1 MISVVVIGG
10 GPAGMMAAIKSSEKS
25 KVILLEKNEKLGK
38 KLYITGKGRCNVTN
52 ANNLDAFFEN
62 ITQNPYF
69 LYSSLYSFT
78 NLDTMDFFTKCG
90 VNLKVERGN
99 RVFPESDKSS
109 DIINALVKE
118 LVSRNVTIKTNSKVK
133 GFEMLNSSINSVIL
147 ENGEKIKGDYYILCT
162 GGLSYPQTGS
172 TGDGFIFAKKFGH
185 NIIDPFPALVPLEVK
200 EDWIKDLQGLSLKNV
215 EFKIFDE
222 NNKKVYSDFGE
233 MLFTHFGVSGPVV
246 LSASR
251 IVNYKKNLRISINL
265 KPALSEQELDKRIQN
280 DFNKYINKDFRNSLN
295 DLLPQ
300 KLINTVI
307 SLSKIDPLKK
317 VNLITRDERKK
328 LLNILQD
335 FTLNI
340 KGTRPI
346 EEAIVTAGGIDT
358 KEIDPS
364 TMKSKLINNL
374 SFAGEIIDVDAYTG
388 GYNIQIAL
396 STGFL
401 SGSEINN

>member
-1 MISVVVIGG
+1 
-10 GPAGMMAAIKSSEKS
+10 MMAAIKSSEKS

-52 ANNLDAFFEN
+52 ANDLEDFFEN

-78 NLDTMDFFTKCG
+78 NLDTMDFFAKRG

-118 LVSRNVTIKTNSKVK
+118 LISRNVTIRTNSKVK
-133 GFEMLNSSINSVIL
+133 GFEMHNSSIDSVIL

-172 TGDGFIFAKKFGH
+172 TGDGFVFAKKFGH
-185 NIIDPFPALVPLEVK
+185 NIINPFPALVPLEVK

-222 NNKKVYSDFGE
+222 SNKKIYSDFGE

-251 IVNYKKNLRISINL
+251 IVNDKKNLRISINL

-317 VNLITRDERKK
+317 VNLITKDERKK
-328 LLNILQD
+328 LLNVLQN